1 MMGRVLHKK
10 RHAPLVRRRLA
21 AGISGAAAAMVIG
34 LLMGSTNSCTGT
46 ARTLVAP
53 PEIAGAEFLG
63 SDACATCHTD
73 IAEDFLGATHARL
86 SSEGENAAEIGCES
100 CHGAGSLHVEGGG
113 DAAKIVNPTRA
124 PEVCFDCHMD
134 KRGEFALPH
143 AHPVTGGPLALTTAK
158 VSCTDCHEPHEGPAV
173 IGGGIMAASERDTCI
188 QCHAAQ
194 RGPWV
199 FEHEA
204 LREGCT
210 VCHAPHGSVNE
221 KLLTERDSTLCL
233 KCHFQEQANP
243 TALIIGGRDHTS
255 FVTRGTCFS
264 AGCHE
269 AVHGS
274 NVSSSLRF

>member
-1 MMGRVLHKK
+1 MLDGKARP
-10 RHAPLVRRRLA
+10 PLARRRLA
-21 AGISGAAAAMVIG
+21 AGLSVAAAGLLIG
-34 LLMGSTNSCTGT
+34 VLMGSTSSCTT
-46 ARTLVAP
+46 TEPTFVAP
-53 PEIAGAEFLG
+53 PQIAGATFLG
-63 SDACATCHTD
+63 SDTCGECHTD
-73 IAEDFLGATHARL
+73 IGERFRGATHAL
-86 SSEGENAAEIGCES
+86 LMAEGENAKEIGCES

-113 DAAKIVNPTRA
+113 DTSKIVNPTRA
-124 PEVCFDCHMD
+124 PQVCFNCHVD

-143 AHPVTGGPLALTTAK
+143 THPVTGGPLELTSAK

-173 IGGGIMAASERDTCI
+173 IGGGIQAASERDTCV

-210 VCHAPHGSVNE
+210 ICHAPHGSVNE

-233 KCHFQEQANP
+233 KCHFQEQTSP
-243 TALIIGGRDHTS
+243 STVIIGGRDHTAFMS
-255 FVTRGTCFS
+255 RGSCFS